1 MQSLQE
7 DLATHKKKIL
17 AIQDKTSALLNK
29 YPSVE
34 MSSLAKDANVLAKK
48 FESLQ
53 GRAERI
59 DDTLVGA
66 LEQHC
71 QDAQQQQSRWLAAA
85 KEKVAWCGD
94 IGGDR
99 YSVEA
104 KLSTVKVRVTSAWNM
119 SLKTV
124 ERFG

>member
-1 MQSLQE
+1 MLS
-7 DLATHKKKIL
+7 
-17 AIQDKTSALLNK
+17 K

-48 FESLQ
+48 FESLV

-71 QDAQQQQSRWLAAA
+71 QDAQQQNARWLAAA
-85 KEKVAWCGD
+85 REKVAWCGD

-104 KLSTVKVRVTSAWNM
+104 KLSTMKV
-119 SLKTV
+119 
-124 ERFG
+124 G

>member
-1 MQSLQE
+1 
-7 DLATHKKKIL
+7 
-17 AIQDKTSALLNK
+17 
-29 YPSVE
+29 

-48 FESLQ
+48 FESLV

-71 QDAQQQQSRWLAAA
+71 QDAQQQQARWLAAA
-85 KEKVAWCGD
+85 REKVAWCGD

-104 KLSTVKVRVTSAWNM
+104 KLSTLKVGGLVDDSG
-119 SLKTV
+119 SDGFL
-124 ERFG
+124 FGGVS

>member
-1 MQSLQE
+1 MRI
-7 DLATHKKKIL
+7 T
-17 AIQDKTSALLNK
+17 AIQDKASDLLGK

-48 FESLQ
+48 FESLV

-59 DDTLVGA
+59 DDLLVGA

-71 QDAQQQQSRWLAAA
+71 SDSQQQLARWLAGAG
-85 KEKVAWCGD
+85 EKVAWCGD

-104 KLSTVKVRVTSAWNM
+104 KLATMKVRRNLIKMYKKNTKKFHKKKKQKNI
-119 SLKTV
+119 
-124 ERFG
+124 G